1 MSARV
6 SARWLVSRRYDLTFF
21 IGGALMTL
29 VFLGLYEL
37 LKRLGM
43 PIHGESVLITYF
55 VYTAIFDHPHIF
67 QTFSRTHLDRTEFRR
82 HRATH
87 TYGLAAFIAL
97 GFGLAAMGLDRQLIV
112 VAAIYGSWHIV
123 RQHWGFLRI
132 YKALNDDFS
141 PIDDWL
147 DGVLFYAGMAALIL
161 YDYTGPGE
169 TTVIYGKLTARF
181 PVVPDWIS
189 QLTWWLFIGSAVAF
203 VGRQLW
209 LIKQGRPINGPKLL
223 LLTAAL
229 GTHSL
234 VFFFTATPFLVA
246 EALETSYH
254 NVQYQGFM
262 MHYQRQRFT
271 AGIVKRWLKMAMAYG
286 LIVGVIEIFGLVYR
300 SWSWVFV
307 PFSMIVLW
315 HYYVD
320 GKIWKIGSSP
330 ELKTLV
336 KRRAVAEP
344 APAE

>member
-21 IGGALMTL
+21 IGGALLTL

-37 LKRLGM
+37 LKHLGM

-55 VYTAIFDHPHIF
+55 VYTALFDHPHIF
-67 QTFSRTHLDRTEFRR
+67 QTFSRTHLDRTELCR

-87 TYGLAAFIAL
+87 TYGLAAFIAI
-97 GFGLAAMGLDRQLIV
+97 GFGVAAMRLERELIV

-141 PIDDWL
+141 PVDDWI

-161 YDYTGPGE
+161 YDYTGPAE
-169 TTVIYGKLTARF
+169 TTVVYGELTARF
-181 PVVPDWIS
+181 PVIPDWIS
-189 QLTWWLFIGSAVAF
+189 QATWWLFVGSAVAF
-203 VGRQLW
+203 VGRQGW
-209 LIKQGRPINGPKLL
+209 LLKQGRPINGPKVLL
-223 LLTAAL
+223 LLAAL
-229 GTHSL
+229 GTHSV

-246 EALETSYH
+246 EALETAYH
-254 NVQYQGFM
+254 NVQYQGFI
-262 MHYQRQRFT
+262 MHYQRQRFA
-271 AGIVKRWLKMAMAYG
+271 AGTVKRWLEMAFTYG
-286 LIVGVIEIFGLVYR
+286 LLVGAIEIVGLVYR
-300 SWSWVFV
+300 SWSWIFV
-307 PFSMIVLW
+307 PFAMLVLW

-330 ELKTLV
+330 EL
-336 KRRAVAEP
+336 RALMRKPTGP

>member
-21 IGGALMTL
+21 IGGAVLTL

-37 LKRLGM
+37 LERLGM

-55 VYTAIFDHPHIF
+55 VYTALFDHPHIF
-67 QTFSRTHLDRTEFRR
+67 QTFSRTHLDRTELSR

-87 TYGLAAFIAL
+87 TYGLAAFIAI
-97 GFGLAAMGLDRQLIV
+97 GFGVAAMRLERELIV

-141 PIDDWL
+141 PIDDWI

-169 TTVIYGKLTARF
+169 TTVVYGELTARF
-181 PVVPDWIS
+181 PVIPDWIS
-189 QLTWWLFIGSAVAF
+189 QTTWWLFVSSGVAF
-203 VGRQLW
+203 VGRQAW
-209 LIKQGRPINGPKLL
+209 LLKQGKPINGPKLL
-223 LLTAAL
+223 LLLAAL
-229 GTHSL
+229 GTHSV

-246 EALETSYH
+246 EALETAYH

-262 MHYQRQRFT
+262 MHYQRRRFA
-271 AGIVKRWLKMAMAYG
+271 AGTVKRWLKMAFVYG
-286 LIVGVIEIFGLVYR
+286 LLVGVIEIVGLVYR
-300 SWSWVFV
+300 SWSWVFI
-307 PFSMIVLW
+307 PFAMLVLW

-330 ELKTLV
+330 ELRTLI
-336 KRRAVAEP
+336 RERDPGA